1 LFFGATA
8 FTVMLALVAMSENF
22 YLSMLLLMGL
32 GAAGATFGTTANTSI
47 QIATPDHL
55 RGRVVSLYMLLFAG
69 STPIGGYL
77 TGLMAHEF
85 GTQEAIGVLAF
96 MCGVGVLAGAAYY
109 LTHRED
115 VQRTADASRAMP
127 SGA

>member
-1 LFFGATA
+1 MLGA
-8 FTVMLALVAMSENF
+8 VALSENL

-32 GAAGATFGTTANTSI
+32 GAAGATFGTTANTSM

-85 GTQEAIGVLAF
+85 GTQAAIGVLAA
-96 MCGVGVLAGAAYY
+96 MCGLGVLAGAAYY
-109 LTHRED
+109 VTHRAE
-115 VQRTADASRAMP
+115 VQQTADASRRVTVV
-127 SGA
+127 